1 MASNLPDKETSDFEG
16 KKSARQ
22 GQQMK
27 VTGDN
32 DTTAPESHC
41 DVPMSPVMKM
51 VLSDE
56 TWSSKLATG

>member
-56 TWSSKLATG
+56 T